1 MYVSNYLR
9 IQQTSLLPGS
19 LFHSSY
25 ILKKHDEG
33 VLQIRVVCAKLYM
46 YVSIVSTAR
55 IFWLLLFIV
64 SRLSMLL
71 LYRDYLA
78 NWDTKLDR
86 YRKLTRKTSDRG
98 SHLKVVTLFMNVE
111 TGTASVVLGVC
122 SEINDKMY
130 SIFAMEVSIWCN
142 IRIYQYDTS
151 ICTTRLHTSF
161 LPMIRI
167 RKLKVCKHLSYT
179 S

>member
-1 MYVSNYLR
+1 M
-9 IQQTSLLPGS
+9 LPRS

-25 ILKKHDEG
+25 ILKKKHDEG
-33 VLQIRVVCAKLYM
+33 FLQIRELCAKIYI
-46 YVSIVSTAR
+46 YVSIASIA
-55 IFWLLLFIV
+55 LLFIV

-71 LYRDYLA
+71 LYRDYLV

-86 YRKLTRKTSDRG
+86 YRKLTRKTSDRS

-111 TGTASVVLGVC
+111 AGTASVVLGLC
-122 SEINDKMY
+122 SGINDKMY

-161 LPMIRI
+161 LPMTRI
-167 RKLKVCKHLSYT
+167 RKLNVYKHLSYT

>member
-1 MYVSNYLR
+1 MS
-9 IQQTSLLPGS
+9 
-19 LFHSSY
+19 
-25 ILKKHDEG
+25 
-33 VLQIRVVCAKLYM
+33 
-46 YVSIVSTAR
+46 
-55 IFWLLLFIV
+55 
-64 SRLSMLL
+64 L
-71 LYRDYLA
+71 LYRDYTA

-86 YRKLTRKTSDRG
+86 YRKLTRKTSDRS

-111 TGTASVVLGVC
+111 AGTASAVLGLC
-122 SEINDKMY
+122 SGINDKMY

-151 ICTTRLHTSF
+151 ICTTLLHTSF